1 MTVHFEEIINRFD
14 LRPSTFWPIINFRET
29 ILRIIYPTPSR
40 KLILPN
46 PIFFTLS
53 TFLIKQ
59 LILYPDFTQKSG
71 MILFIQNML
80 HRYVES
86 NVCKE
91 NKDDL
96 SSALFTLISFI
107 LIWKSRCKEGAR
119 CVMFV
124 LIWNLT
130 LIFRSRTRFSISGMW
145 RGLHWSCC
153 KSDSIDRSI
162 WWIKYVFKYF
172 EPSFNNF

>member
-1 MTVHFEEIINRFD
+1 MTVHFEEIIKRFD
-14 LRPSTFWPIINFRET
+14 SRPSTFWPTIHFRET
-29 ILRIIYPTPSR
+29 VLRIIYPAPSR
-40 KLILPN
+40 KLIFPN
-46 PIFFTLS
+46 QIFFTLS

-59 LILYPDFTQKSG
+59 LILYPDF
-71 MILFIQNML
+71 ILFINNML
-80 HRYVES
+80 ES

-172 EPSFNNF
+172 EPSFNNV